1 MRKAIV
7 EILKRAGDNFISGE
21 SIAGELGITRTAV
34 WTHIQK
40 LRENG
45 YYILSLERRGYKLK
59 DAPDLLFPSEIQVG
73 LETEI
78 IGKNMYYY
86 PSVNSTNRTAKS
98 LAYHGAPDGAIV
110 VAEGQENGKGRLDRK
125 FFSPRGKG
133 IWFSVILRPKFLP
146 HDAPKCT
153 LMAAVA
159 VAEAMNRFNLKAE
172 IKWPNDIMYDGRKLV
187 GILTEITCELSK
199 ITYIVVGIGINVN
212 MSREDF
218 PEEFIYWKEI
228 VDKLGI
234 EDMYKFNLARTEVL
248 DQFENIFEKYDLI
261 LSPISCVSS
270 LLNRNDRNTKG
281 PDSINGKPVE
291 NLIGWTQTFLANFA
305 GNPSASVPA
314 GFSKENVPVGLQI
327 TGRRHEDSLLL
338 KAAKQ
343 YYTEK
348 AQN

>member
-1 MRKAIV
+1 MRKTIV
-7 EILKRAGDNFISGE
+7 EILKNAGDNFISGE

-34 WTHIQK
+34 WKHIQK

-45 YYILSLERRGYKLK
+45 YYILSRERRGYKLK

-86 PSVNSTNRTAKS
+86 PSVNSTNRIAKS

-110 VAEGQENGKGRLDRK
+110 VAEEQENGKGRLDRN

-133 IWFSVILRPKFLP
+133 IWFSVVLRPKFLP
-146 HDAPKCT
+146 RDAPKCT

-172 IKWPNDIMYDGRKLV
+172 IKWPNDIMYDERKLV

-218 PEEFIYWKEI
+218 PEELQDVATSLFEMNGDIISRVEFFRA
-228 VDKLGI
+228 VLEEFDKLYREVNESGFGKVI
-234 EDMYKFNLARTEVL
+234 ELWKKYNITLGKNVHVISAGGDGE
-248 DQFENIFEKYDLI
+248 IFEGKAVDLNEGGSLI
-261 LSPISCVSS
+261 VETAEGLRTVYAGDVSI
-270 LLNRNDRNTKG
+270 R
-281 PDSINGKPVE
+281 
-291 NLIGWTQTFLANFA
+291 
-305 GNPSASVPA
+305 
-314 GFSKENVPVGLQI
+314 
-327 TGRRHEDSLLL
+327 
-338 KAAKQ
+338 
-343 YYTEK
+343 
-348 AQN
+348 